1 MILLMANFHI
11 HSKALKRHLSMNAK
25 YEFYKS
31 IGSPKYF
38 AAPMVDQSELAF
50 RLLTRQNGCDACF
63 TQMIL
68 AKSYLIA
75 KDYRRTCS
83 DWSDYSH
90 VSGSIELAEQAQSLD
105 KNLIIQI
112 AGDNPEKLV
121 KAGKMIQKRAAAIDL
136 NLGCPQNTARK
147 GNYGSHLLQD
157 TELTLKL
164 LKTLVT
170 ELEVPITAK
179 IRIYDDDD
187 RTIEFC
193 QNLEKLGLAM
203 ITVHGR
209 TVHANKLYVGA
220 ADWAIIKRI
229 KEAVSIPVIANGGIS
244 NLADAQR
251 CIKETGVD
259 GVMSSEALLENP
271 KLFSPEGDLKFRTNY
286 IQSQFDTVDEYLA
299 LVDGYH
305 KHEPKLEAVRSHLF
319 KLLYRL
325 VDAPK
330 NSDLRTILAEGDR
343 QKFNHVVQE
352 LKSRLSVVNCDANLA
367 VDMGLLGPTV
377 WYMRHRDSRAAARIL
392 CTPRLTSLSK
402 RQITSCYEDDDKEG
416 YGTLGSPNPAEDHKF
431 YQTNGDNN
439 TVTKSSSTPK
449 LGIEARLAEL
459 RKRYANKRVSMMTGP
474 NGTIAKSE

>member
-1 MILLMANFHI
+1 MF
-11 HSKALKRHLSMNAK
+11 RRQLSMNTK
-25 YEFYKS
+25 YDFYKS

-50 RLLTRQNGCDACF
+50 RLLTRQNGVDACF

-68 AKSYLIA
+68 AKSYLCA
-75 KDYRRTCS
+75 KDYRRTSS

-90 VSGSIELAEQAQSLD
+90 SSGSIELSKKAEALD

-112 AGDNPEKLV
+112 AGDNPDNLV
-121 KAGKMIQKRAAAIDL
+121 KTGKLIQHRAAAIDL

-193 QNLEKLGLAM
+193 QNLEKLGLSM
-203 ITVHGR
+203 ITVHCR
-209 TVHANKLYVGA
+209 TVQANKLFVGA
-220 ADWAIIKRI
+220 ADWIIIKRI

-244 NLADAQR
+244 NLEDANR
-251 CIKETGVD
+251 CMRETGVD

-271 KLFSPEGDLKFRTNY
+271 KLFSSEGNLKFQINY

-299 LVDGYH
+299 LVEGYY
-305 KHEPKLEAVRSHLF
+305 KHEPKLDAVRSHLF
-319 KLLYRL
+319 KLLYRF
-325 VDAPK
+325 VDASK
-330 NSDLRTILAEGDR
+330 NSDLRTMLAEGTRD
-343 QKFNHVVQE
+343 QMKYVVEE
-352 LKSRLSVVNCDANLA
+352 LKHRLSVVQSYDPEVAIQTA
-367 VDMGLLGPTV
+367 VELGLLGPTI

-392 CTPRLTSLSK
+392 SAPRLTSISK
-402 RQITSCYEDDDKEG
+402 RQMTSCYSDENDNEGRYINASED
-416 YGTLGSPNPAEDHKF
+416 NKF
-431 YQTNGDNN
+431 YPHNVSSKNINANTNDTTS
-439 TVTKSSSTPK
+439 TVVIEKSAVK

-459 RKRYANKRVSMMTGP
+459 RKRYANKRLKLSANEGSDS
-474 NGTIAKSE
+474 NIQ

>member
-1 MILLMANFHI
+1 MN
-11 HSKALKRHLSMNAK
+11 SK
-25 YEFYKS
+25 YDFYKS
-31 IGSPKYF
+31 IGSPKYI

-50 RLLTRQNGCDACF
+50 RLLTRDNGCDLCF

-83 DWSDYSH
+83 DWTDYSH
-90 VSGSIELAEQAQSLD
+90 ISGNDELTDKAQELD
-105 KNLIIQI
+105 KNLIVQI

-121 KAGKMIQKRAAAIDL
+121 KAGKMIQHRASAIDL

-193 QNLEKLGLAM
+193 QNLDKLGLAM

-220 ADWAIIKRI
+220 ADWSIIKRI
-229 KEAVSIPVIANGGIS
+229 KSAVSIPVIANGGIS
-244 NLADAQR
+244 NLDDANR
-251 CIKETGVD
+251 CLIETGVD

-271 KLFSPEGDLKFRTNY
+271 KLFSVQGDLEFRTDY
-286 IQSQFDTVDEYLA
+286 IGSQLRTVDEYLA

-305 KHEPKLEAVRSHLF
+305 KHEPKLEVVRSHLF
-319 KLLYRL
+319 KLLYRFL
-325 VDAPK
+325 DAPK
-330 NSDLRTILAEGDR
+330 NADLRSLLAEGKRSDMS
-343 QKFNHVVQE
+343 HVVDQ
-352 LKSRLSVVNCDANLA
+352 LKHRLA
-367 VDMGLLGPTV
+367 VVSGSEDVAVEMGLLGPTI
-377 WYMRHRDSRAAARIL
+377 WYMRHRDSRAASRIL
-392 CTPRLTSLSK
+392 CAPRLTTLGK
-402 RQITSCYEDDDKEG
+402 RQVASCYDEENVVSPMLISKATSKQDHLYYDTSTNTDTTSDK
-416 YGTLGSPNPAEDHKF
+416 
-431 YQTNGDNN
+431 NGH
-439 TVTKSSSTPK
+439 SSK
-449 LGIEARLAEL
+449 LGIEARLSEL
-459 RKRYANKRVSMMTGP
+459 RKRYAHKRLSVSTAVSKQDDA
-474 NGTIAKSE
+474 TIISNLES